1 MSVTKNLTS
10 LQLYKL
16 LCKKFPDINPK
27 KDEDLSIHNSK
38 IKIVERCWYDL
49 EKFPTVKEISDA
61 TGFSSRNLHNFV
73 KDNNFKQRKPRK
85 NGKLIRLPAALFT
98 L

>member
-16 LCKKFPDINPK
+16 LCKKFPDINPE

-38 IKIVERCWYDL
+38 IKIIERCWYDL
-49 EKFPTVKEISDA
+49 EKFPTMKEIVDA
-61 TGFSSRNLHNFV
+61 TGYSERNLFRFA
-73 KDNNFKQRKPRK
+73 KDNNFKKRKSK
-85 NGKLIRLPAALFT
+85 KDGKLVRLPAALQSF
-98 L
+98 